1 MCQVVV
7 TEASTAERRS
17 STSSFT
23 VSVFDRNDFAPVFQA
38 ASYSVNVPEGD
49 YTFSPA
55 AVLTVSTL
63 PCCRLTVKRAHHHCS
78 MLTVS
83 SSFLAPCSPC
93 LIRQSALFLSHSLCA
108 HRVSL
113 LTLCSPC
120 LVPHIILILSCLL
133 PAPWSLFS
141 PVHLPQLSL

>member
-1 MCQVVV
+1 MPVCQVVV

-63 PCCRLTVKRAHHHCS
+63 PCCRLTVSGSPHS
-78 MLTVS
+78 
-83 SSFLAPCSPC
+83 APCSLSVAHFSLHAHPASFVSLRSSC
-93 LIRQSALFLSHSLCA
+93 LTKSALAVSHS
-108 HRVSL
+108 
-113 LTLCSPC
+113 
-120 LVPHIILILSCLL
+120 
-133 PAPWSLFS
+133 
-141 PVHLPQLSL
+141 

>member
-1 MCQVVV
+1 MSVCQVVV

-55 AVLTVSTL
+55 AVLTVST
-63 PCCRLTVKRAHHHCS
+63 CT
-78 MLTVS
+78 
-83 SSFLAPCSPC
+83 
-93 LIRQSALFLSHSLCA
+93 
-108 HRVSL
+108 L
-113 LTLCSPC
+113 L
-120 LVPHIILILSCLL
+120 
-133 PAPWSLFS
+133 
-141 PVHLPQLSL
+141 